1 MFAIMVTGLY
11 FLSLS
16 YSNTVLIQNI
26 VKKETY
32 SEYELGNIYLRFKGR
47 FDLGDDIYFNEAYA
61 AYTKSL
67 NIEDPAY
74 YSLFVNTDK
83 SEIDKYKETIKDGS
97 DLWSNERFLMEIY
110 HDDQIHYLVERY
122 IEEIDFHAI
131 FLFIAKFHNGTW
143 KLDLSKDELND
154 YMFHLVS
161 FYRRNKPEVYIPS
174 LLDKILITLS
184 PNNTV
189 YDYNSYLKAIEFGE
203 EITLSIKNRITDL
216 YFVKSYSELVSE
228 KFLSDNAIDRV
239 NNHIMPNMT
248 ISQYYKIPR
257 DSKVSTVKVS
267 QDCYLI
273 KISDKNPQSKS
284 LYCSSNGQEKIF
296 NVF

>member
-1 MFAIMVTGLY
+1 MFVIMVTGLY

-61 AYTKSL
+61 AYKKSL

-110 HDDQIHYLVERY
+110 HDDQVYYLVERY
-122 IEEIDFHAI
+122 IEEMDFHAI
-131 FLFIAKFHNGTW
+131 FPFKAKNHEGIW
-143 KLDLSKDELND
+143 KLDLSKDDLND
-154 YMFHLVS
+154 YMFDLVS
-161 FYRRNKPEVYIPS
+161 FYRRSKSEAYIPS
-174 LLDKILITLS
+174 LLDKIYIMLS

-189 YDYNSYLKAIEFGE
+189 YDYSSYSKAIGFGE
-203 EITLSIKNRITDL
+203 ELTPSVKNRIIDL
-216 YFVKSYSELVSE
+216 
-228 KFLSDNAIDRV
+228 
-239 NNHIMPNMT
+239 
-248 ISQYYKIPR
+248 
-257 DSKVSTVKVS
+257 
-267 QDCYLI
+267 
-273 KISDKNPQSKS
+273 
-284 LYCSSNGQEKIF
+284 
-296 NVF
+296 